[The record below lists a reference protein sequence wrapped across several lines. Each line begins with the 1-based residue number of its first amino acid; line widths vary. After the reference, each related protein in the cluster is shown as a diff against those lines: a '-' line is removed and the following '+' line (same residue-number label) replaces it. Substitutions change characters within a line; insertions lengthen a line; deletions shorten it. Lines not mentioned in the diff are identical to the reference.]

1 MQPNEHEVAEVMIA
15 DVQVLM
21 QPEAACMHE
30 HVMRGV
36 SRHTQAYKWDDGYV
50 WGLTADLFY
59 ELLLWINN
67 EPSNRG
73 HLRLDYFKQMQDA
86 AVNQ

>member
-1 MQPNEHEVAEVMIA
+1 
-15 DVQVLM
+15 
-21 QPEAACMHE
+21 MHE

-36 SRHTQAYKWDDGYV
+36 SRQTQAYKWNDGYV

-59 ELLLWINN
+59 ELLLWIRS

-73 HLRLDYFKQMQDA
+73 HLRLDYLKQMEQMSDK
-86 AVNQ
+86 Q